1 MEAWVIFLVTVIGI
15 SVLATVLALM
25 YRGNKKKVEG
35 GKAAGIAL
43 STTNIALLALLAVV
57 IIVIGLIVF
66 FYSSNLM

>member
-35 GKAAGIAL
+35 EKTAGLAL
-43 STTNIALLALLAVV
+43 STTNIVLLALLAVV